1 MASLFLFLSLFLV
14 AVDQS
19 EGSAAKHPLSLTNYF
34 GDPKTVAKDINGLL
48 DDAESQ
54 PQAET
59 RVRVARWVTEAPTK
73 WADKYDMIVAVI
85 NGGGNRQSKIEDIAQ
100 ILNEKSCC
108 AISNSC
114 VREDSCTFF
123 YWEAVSMN
131 LQCIPGMCNY
141 DFFGSSGCRCVGV
154 HPFKH

>member
-34 GDPKTVAKDINGLL
+34 GDPKTVAKNINGML
-48 DDAESQ
+48 DAAESQ
-54 PQAET
+54 PQAES
-59 RVRVARWVTEAPTK
+59 RVRVARWATEAPTK
-73 WADKYDMIVAVI
+73 LVDKFDMVVAVV
-85 NGGGNRQSKIEDIAQ
+85 NGGGNRQSKIEDIAE
-100 ILNEKSCC
+100 ILNKKSCC

-114 VREDSCTFF
+114 VREDACTHF
-123 YWEAVSMN
+123 YWEPVSMN
-131 LQCIPGMCNY
+131 LQCIPGRCDYN
-141 DFFGSSGCRCVGV
+141 FATSVCRCIGV